1 MGGNDREL
9 VERLLD
15 SARRD
20 VAPDE
25 AQRQAKIVER
35 VLGGA
40 AGGGGD
46 GPLSGARS
54 GRSWLG
60 KTAAGLGAIALVGA
74 GVFAVARGP
83 TTQAQRGAVGASAEP
98 ARVETPAPSD
108 APTERASGGAQL
120 GAAGT
125 SVWELPSV
133 ATAQKPALSGPPPAA
148 VAPAAT
154 DELALEL
161 AALEGARRRLRDQDP
176 AGAMKLL
183 DDFDRRFPR
192 PRAGE
197 EATVLKVEVLLGL
210 GRAADAHRIG
220 RDFITRRPD
229 SIYRARVVQL
239 LGDAAP

>member
-1 MGGNDREL
+1 MGGNDRDL
-9 VERLLD
+9 TSRLLD
-15 SARRD
+15 AARRD
-20 VAPDE
+20 IAPDE

-46 GPLSGARS
+46 GPLSGARP

-60 KTAAGLGAIALVGA
+60 MTAAGLGAIALVGA

-83 TTQAQRGAVGASAEP
+83 TTHEQRGAVGP
-98 ARVETPAPSD
+98 ARVETPAPSE
-108 APTERASGGAQL
+108 APADRASGGAQIASAA
-120 GAAGT
+120 GATGT

-133 ATAQKPALSGPPPAA
+133 ATAHKPALSGPPPAA
-148 VAPAAT
+148 SAPASA

-197 EATVLKVEVLLGL
+197 EATVLRVEVLLGL
-210 GRAADAHRIG
+210 GRTADAHRIG
-220 RDFITRRPD
+220 RDFIIRRPE